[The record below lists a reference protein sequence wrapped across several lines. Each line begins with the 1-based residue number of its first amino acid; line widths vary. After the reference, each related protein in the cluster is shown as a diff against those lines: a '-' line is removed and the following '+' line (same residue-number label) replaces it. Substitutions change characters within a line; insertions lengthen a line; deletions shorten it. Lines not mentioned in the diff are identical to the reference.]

1 MRSVDKQRGDT
12 LIEVMLAIA
21 ITATVVVMVMA
32 LMNTGLASLQ
42 GSIERSQVRSAM
54 QGQLAALQYIR
65 DDYLASR
72 GVNAATGDA
81 WKDVMDTSKHLIS
94 SGSPTSISDTVTEI
108 SQCIPDSSVATKAF
122 YVGTPLP
129 SIPPAPPVEPVEL
142 EGYTGIIADPLP
154 IAQPGNHMWIEAY
167 DGAGDPR
174 AVNIVVHACWD
185 SPSSGVLQHET
196 TVMRLYAGI

>member
-21 ITATVVVMVMA
+21 ITATVVVMIMG

-65 DDYLASR
+65 DDYLATR
-72 GVNAATGDA
+72 GAGATGEA
-81 WKDVMDTSKHLIS
+81 WKDVMDTSKYLIS
-94 SGSPTSISDTVTEI
+94 SGSPTSISDSVEII
-108 SQCIPDSSVATKAF
+108 SQCAPDSSVAAKSF
-122 YVGTPLP
+122 YVGMPLP
-129 SIPPAPPVEPVEL
+129 TIPPAPLVEPVEL
-142 EGYTGIIADPLP
+142 EGYTGTIPDPLP
-154 IAQPGNHMWIEAY
+154 IAQPGNHMWIEVY

-185 SPSSGVLQHET
+185 SPTSGALQHET